1 MDSNHVM
8 ATYKRYDMTLVE
20 GKGSKVYDSN
30 GKEYIDFVQGVAVNC
45 LGHSNDK
52 IIDTINNQSSKLIHV
67 SNYFWNEYNIQLSN
81 ILCQNSS
88 FQNVFICN
96 SGAEA
101 VEGALKVARKYGK
114 IKGGENKNIILHMN
128 NSFHGRT
135 LGSLSVTGQSKY
147 QKDYLPLLPAV
158 KEVTFN
164 DIQSLK
170 YIFNENVCALIIE
183 PIQGEGGVNVADKK
197 FLQAARDLC
206 DKYDALLIFDEI
218 QCGIGRLGTL
228 FAYESFGVE
237 PDVAAIAKALGGG
250 FPIGAFLTNEKAS
263 VLSYGDHGSTYGGN
277 PLGSAVAT
285 TVIKELIDGG
295 VIASVKEKSQYFL
308 NKLKELKNKY
318 DYIKEIRG
326 MGLLL
331 GIKIKENPSV
341 FINKCIEKGLLLITA
356 GADVVRFLPAL
367 NVSKEDIDSAISI
380 MEAVIKES

>member
-1 MDSNHVM
+1 M
-8 ATYKRYDMTLVE
+8 
-20 GKGSKVYDSN
+20 
-30 GKEYIDFVQGVAVNC
+30 
-45 LGHSNDK
+45 
-52 IIDTINNQSSKLIHV
+52 
-67 SNYFWNEYNIQLSN
+67 
-81 ILCQNSS
+81 
-88 FQNVFICN
+88 
-96 SGAEA
+96 
-101 VEGALKVARKYGK
+101 
-114 IKGGENKNIILHMN
+114 
-128 NSFHGRT
+128 
-135 LGSLSVTGQSKY
+135 
-147 QKDYLPLLPAV
+147 
-158 KEVTFN
+158 
-164 DIQSLK
+164 
-170 YIFNENVCALIIE
+170 
-183 PIQGEGGVNVADKK
+183 
-197 FLQAARDLC
+197 
-206 DKYDALLIFDEI
+206 
-218 QCGIGRLGTL
+218 
-228 FAYESFGVE
+228 
-237 PDVAAIAKALGGG
+237 AAIAKALGGG
-250 FPIGAFLTNEKAS
+250 FPIGAFLTIEKDS